1 MEATLGMNIHELTK
15 EQLIA
20 REVDISNVL
29 AISVGEERKLS
40 KELKSL
46 QEEFKSLQQGY
57 DTLCKQEIKY
67 QDENEQLKKQ
77 HEELKQKIGAEF
89 TELMDDY
96 LENYLDDKGFGGKD
110 LDTILKEHDTMTEEQ
125 FTITHGVQLETGKT
139 IKELIALSKDK

>member
-67 QDENEQLKKQ
+67 QDEIMKLSKEN
-77 HEELKQKIGAEF
+77 EELKAE
-89 TELMDDY
+89 L
-96 LENYLDDKGFGGKD
+96 
-110 LDTILKEHDTMTEEQ
+110 
-125 FTITHGVQLETGKT
+125 
-139 IKELIALSKDK
+139 KDK

>member
-1 MEATLGMNIHELTK
+1 MDKLTREELISSWVDLSNINASL
-15 EQLIA
+15 
-20 REVDISNVL
+20 VW
-29 AISVGEERKLS
+29 EERKLK
-40 KELKSL
+40 KEL
-46 QEEFKSLQQGY
+46 
-57 DTLCKQEIKY
+57 
-67 QDENEQLKKQ
+67 EQLKKQ